1 MKTDSIFYELFQT
14 EPSIFFELM
23 HITPACQYRFK
34 SITIKTTEKRI
45 DGVFEPEIETETI
58 YFVEVQ
64 AQPDK
69 TMYWRTMR
77 EVATYF
83 EQRPDLKNDWRAIV
97 LWLDENDDHKFG
109 NASHLRLKSVY
120 LSDLLKKLPES
131 SLPLNTLRPFM
142 VDYEQEVR
150 QNINSWVEHIRQVGL
165 KPEFENRLVDILTRL
180 IEQKFKTL
188 SYEELE
194 KMLKLTPY
202 RETQSFQKALH
213 EELFEDRLE
222 FLSDQIEVKF
232 KFAQRTMNKLILRL
246 KGLALDDLKLFSIA
260 MFDMNR
266 LYEINAW
273 IDERLAKP
281 AHNDN
286 STNGGSE
293 DSPDIQN
300 SDDGEGEE
308 IGEVEAREQD

>member
-23 HITPACQYRFK
+23 HITPACPYRFK

-150 QNINSWVEHIRQVGL
+150 QNINSWVEHIRQAGL

-188 SYEELE
+188 SYKELE

-202 RETQSFQKALH
+202 RETQSFQKAYH
-213 EELFEDRLE
+213 EKLYEDRLE
-222 FLSDQIEVKF
+222 LLVTQVKRKFRFADRTVQRLTTRLQKLSLE
-232 KFAQRTMNKLILRL
+232 
-246 KGLALDDLKLFSIA
+246 DLKTLFGDII
-260 MFDMNR
+260 DMNR

-273 IDERLAKP
+273 IDERLAKQ
-281 AHNDN
+281 AHDDN
-286 STNGGSE
+286 GADSSE

-300 SDDGEGEE
+300 SDDGVNKE
-308 IGEVEAREQD
+308 IGEVEAKEQD

>member
-1 MKTDSIFYELFQT
+1 FD
-14 EPSIFFELM
+14 
-23 HITPACQYRFK
+23 
-34 SITIKTTEKRI
+34 
-45 DGVFEPEIETETI
+45 
-58 YFVEVQ
+58 
-64 AQPDK
+64 
-69 TMYWRTMR
+69 
-77 EVATYF
+77 
-83 EQRPDLKNDWRAIV
+83 QRPDLKNDWRAIV
-97 LWLDENDDHKFG
+97 LWLDENDDHGFG
-109 NASHLRLKSVY
+109 KQLRLKSVY

-180 IEQKFKTL
+180 IEQKFKAL

-194 KMLKLTPY
+194 KMLELTPY
-202 RETQSFQKALH
+202 RETQSFQKAYH
-213 EELFEDRLE
+213 EKLYEDRLDLLVTQVKRK
-222 FLSDQIEVKF
+222 FRFADRTVQRLTIRLQKLSLE
-232 KFAQRTMNKLILRL
+232 
-246 KGLALDDLKLFSIA
+246 DLKILFGDII
-260 MFDMNR
+260 DMNR

-286 STNGGSE
+286 STNGGTE

-300 SDDGEGEE
+300 SDDDDK
-308 IGEVEAREQD
+308 Q